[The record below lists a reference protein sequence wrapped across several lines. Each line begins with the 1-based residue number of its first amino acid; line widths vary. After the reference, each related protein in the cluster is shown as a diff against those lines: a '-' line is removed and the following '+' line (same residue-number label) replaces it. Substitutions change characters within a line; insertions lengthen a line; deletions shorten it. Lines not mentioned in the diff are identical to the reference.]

1 MIKNLRAF
9 YVNYKKAVETFAS
22 SMQKA
27 TVQFDKDFLRQFQD
41 SANSN
46 ADPQMIDSLT

>member
-9 YVNYKKAVETFAS
+9 YVNYKKAVETFTS

-27 TVQFDKDFLRQFQD
+27 TVQFDKDFLRP
-41 SANSN
+41 ANSN